1 MLGNSE
7 GMVGV
12 LRKLGAW
19 APLSLHR
26 MAEPGAQGSKACL
39 RIQQILFYGTTQAWA
54 MSISTGPSQILGATY
69 TSWLCLDPQGPP
81 TMTDYALQSDRMGAM
96 NIFNS
101 MRKKFIN
108 VPFLVLQY
116 CGRITFIPVLGGE
129 KKFYLWLLRL
139 CFHSQVKGKDY
150 KTKC

>member
-1 MLGNSE
+1 
-7 GMVGV
+7 
-12 LRKLGAW
+12 
-19 APLSLHR
+19 

-81 TMTDYALQSDRMGAM
+81 TMRDYALQSDRMGAV

-101 MRKKFIN
+101 MWKKFIKCTISR
-108 VPFLVLQY
+108 VIVLWQNHIHP
-116 CGRITFIPVLGGE
+116 CIGRRKEILSMIA
-129 KKFYLWLLRL
+129 
-139 CFHSQVKGKDY
+139 
-150 KTKC
+150 KTLFSFPG